1 MNEVKNKLKAIRIG
15 LLGDTFVGKN
25 SLSKVFSGLEFT
37 LDNIAILGCEKFEVQ
52 LVLKNGEKI
61 KIVLWD
67 TAGQERFKSAAL
79 QTVKNVHGII
89 FVFDVTNKESFN
101 NISNWMKDAEENT
114 NAKFFVLF
122 GNKADMP
129 KEKWEINS
137 EEVIKF
143 AKEKNIKYF
152 ETSAKNN
159 TGINEGFSY
168 IANEIYDNKDIYNN
182 NMISIKVEKNNS
194 KCIGNKNKRK

>member
-1 MNEVKNKLKAIRIG
+1 M
-15 LLGDTFVGKN
+15 
-25 SLSKVFSGLEFT
+25 
-37 LDNIAILGCEKFEVQ
+37 GCEKFETQ

-143 AKEKNIKYF
+143 AKKKNIKYF

-168 IANEIYDNKDIYNN
+168 IANEIYDNIDIYNN